1 MKKQKILAFTILTTL
16 LLAGCQNTSSQENAV
31 LEDQITQLEQQVTDL
46 KEENKELIV
55 GNEKVSKDTISTQED
70 FETLEKEVSDMVASI
85 QQTTPSGT
93 QEEKRAQFFELEK
106 ALDALDNRLEI
117 YEDLT
122 EDQYETGEISV
133 NDFRT
138 MEREI
143 EQLEDA
149 LDTAEDDL
157 ERLFGYID

>member
-1 MKKQKILAFTILTTL
+1 MKKQKILAFTIFTAL

-46 KEENKELIV
+46 KKENKELLG
-55 GNEKVSKDTISTQED
+55 GNEKVSKDIISTQED

-133 NDFRT
+133 NDFRI

-143 EQLEDA
+143 EQLEDV
-149 LDTAEDDL
+149 LDAAEDDL
-157 ERLFGYID
+157 ERLFGYIE